1 MRRSGYAALISP
13 SLIASSGSIASEE
26 TFDAVIRSRAVVL
39 DELAVRNSVRLEDSL
54 FADLRA
60 ALTRARQRLAN
71 LSLRSL
77 RERQPTQDAV
87 LQAARREVEEAEQAL
102 AEKSAAFRAERR
114 LADAGLSDVREALPD
129 NSALVSFLRYDQT
142 SLPSDNAV
150 STVGTRPP
158 TASYVAFILT
168 SADQSVSVVPLGSA
182 ASIDTLI
189 RRWHSAVSRE
199 VPTSEAGYRTI
210 AASLRRRIWDPVAAH
225 LGAASR
231 LLLVPDG
238 AINLVS
244 FGALPVDG
252 GYLEERY
259 AGIHY
264 MSAERDLLPGTDKPS
279 SRGLLAVGG
288 ADFDNQ
294 NPEAVSVGSGRP
306 SAPAR
311 NNRDLTRSGCDGF
324 QALHFSALPGTRGE
338 VEDIAGVWRSASDR
352 DMNTTVLI
360 GRAASEEA
368 VKSGIVGRRI
378 VHFATHGFFLDGR
391 CQAGPLNTRAVGGLA
406 PAIAAPAPTPK
417 VSSESPLLLS
427 GLALA
432 GANRRAPAKRDD
444 DDDGILVAEEV
455 ASLQLDGVEW
465 AVLSACDTG
474 LGTIR
479 AGEGV
484 FGLRRAFQIAG
495 ARTVIMSLWAVE
507 DAATRQWMRA
517 LYEARLQRKLDT
529 LESTHAASVSVLRDR
544 RAKGLSTHPFYW
556 AAFVAAGDW
565 R

>member
-1 MRRSGYAALISP
+1 
-13 SLIASSGSIASEE
+13 
-26 TFDAVIRSRAVVL
+26 
-39 DELAVRNSVRLEDSL
+39 
-54 FADLRA
+54 
-60 ALTRARQRLAN
+60 
-71 LSLRSL
+71 
-77 RERQPTQDAV
+77 
-87 LQAARREVEEAEQAL
+87 
-102 AEKSAAFRAERR
+102 
-114 LADAGLSDVREALPD
+114 
-129 NSALVSFLRYDQT
+129 
-142 SLPSDNAV
+142 V
-150 STVGTRPP
+150 STVGTRRPP
-158 TASYVAFILT
+158 IASYVVFILT
-168 SADQSVSVVPLGSA
+168 SADQSVSIVPLGNA
-182 ASIDTLI
+182 ASIDALI
-189 RRWHSAVSRE
+189 RRWHAAVSRE

-210 AASLRRRIWDPVAAH
+210 AASLRQKLWDPVAAH

-231 LLLVPDG
+231 LLIVPDG

-252 GYLEERY
+252 GYLQERY

-264 MSAERDLLPGTDKPS
+264 MSAERDLLPGADTPS
-279 SRGLLAVGG
+279 AKGLLAIGG

-294 NPEAVSVGSGRP
+294 TSEVRSGLSGRP
-306 SAPAR
+306 STPAR
-311 NNRDLTRSGCDGF
+311 NSRDLTRSGCDGLQVLRF
-324 QALHFSALPGTRGE
+324 TALPGTRGE
-338 VEDIAGVWRSASDR
+338 VDDIAGLWRSVSDS
-352 DMNTTVLI
+352 DVNATVLI

-368 VKSGIVGRRI
+368 VKSGTVGRRI

-391 CQAGPLNTRAVGGLA
+391 CQTVPLNTRAVGGLA
-406 PAIAAPAPTPK
+406 PVAPAPASASTAK

-432 GANRRAPAKRDD
+432 GANRKTPGQRDD
-444 DDDGILVAEEV
+444 GDDGILMAEEV
-455 ASLQLDGVEW
+455 AGLQLDGVEW

-474 LGTIR
+474 LGAIR